1 MISEKERNKK
11 MKARIKTAQDER
23 DELVRDVMGMSD
35 ADLRAWK
42 RTEKYRMKEYEAMA
56 NAMLISL
63 LYYLM
68 TKERRGAVTLRRA
81 WEGMILTRAEARRE
95 LRIQDG
101 EYVLAATGENVEDYY
116 MYEELRKKGADVLEW
131 ERGVTMDD
139 EGRVRF
145 APWGKK

>member
-1 MISEKERNKK
+1 
-11 MKARIKTAQDER
+11 MKANIKTAQDER
-23 DELVRDVMGMSD
+23 DEYIKDVMGMSD
-35 ADLRAWK
+35 TDLRAWK
-42 RTEKYRMKEYEAMA
+42 RTEKLRMKEYEATA

-68 TKERRGAVTLRRA
+68 TKEKRGAVTLRRA
-81 WEGMILTRAEARRE
+81 WEGMIIARAEARRE

-101 EYVLAATGENVEDYY
+101 EYVLAATGKNVEDYY

-131 ERGVTMDD
+131 ERGVTMDA
-139 EGRVRF
+139 EGRVHF

>member
-1 MISEKERNKK
+1 

-23 DELVRDVMGMSD
+23 DELIKDVMGMSD

-42 RTEKYRMKEYEAMA
+42 RTEKYRMKEHEATA
-56 NAMLISL
+56 NAMLVSM
-63 LYYLM
+63 LYALSIN
-68 TKERRGAVTLRRA
+68 EQDPHGATRLRRD
-81 WEGMILTRAEARRE
+81 WEDMVRCRAEARRE

-101 EYVLAATGENVEDYY
+101 EYVLAATGENVEDYF

-139 EGRVRF
+139 EGRVHF